1 MDEDSNT
8 RRLLSSTI
16 PYYQDDQTWC
26 VAVAKP
32 QDLWKSI
39 FNLFSF
45 NEWMCIIGI
54 NYMFAAIL
62 YVIVKIDNRK
72 ENFHW
77 TLLASLSITMGL
89 STVYDPRKIN
99 IRFMFCIL
107 LFYGLVF
114 SSAFHSFLVNVLT
127 NPRQKPQVDNLGI
140 AIDNRFL
147 YAGGTVPLAHYQG
160 SDEVCNYIYIH
171 CLGIN

>member
-8 RRLLSSTI
+8 RRFLSSTI

-32 QDLWKSI
+32 QDLWKSL
-39 FNLFSF
+39 FNLFSL
-45 NEWMCIIGI
+45 NEWLGIISI
-54 NYMFAAIL
+54 IYMFAVIL
-62 YVIVKIDNRK
+62 YVIIKIDNRN

-127 NPRQKPQVDNLGI
+127 NPRQKPQVDNLKV
-140 AIDNRFL
+140 AISNKFQ
-147 YAGGTVPLAHYQG
+147 YKGGTVPLAHYRGFDQ
-160 SDEVCNYIYIH
+160 V
-171 CLGIN
+171 